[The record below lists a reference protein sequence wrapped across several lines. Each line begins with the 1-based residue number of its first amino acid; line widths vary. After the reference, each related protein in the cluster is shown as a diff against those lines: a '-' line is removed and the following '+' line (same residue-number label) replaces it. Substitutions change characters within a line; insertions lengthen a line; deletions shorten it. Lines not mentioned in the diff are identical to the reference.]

1 MAWIFLILKNLSV
14 CSLNSIEDM
23 ANVGLYLNDLNRFD
37 GSGEMLVIEEQ
48 HNQQLQKAFVAV
60 NNLNLNHVLN
70 PTLID
75 LILKQQAW
83 TEKLEKTRTELKQW
97 KKKSKKLLYSLLPA
111 RIALQIERYTLKYIK

>member
-1 MAWIFLILKNLSV
+1 
-14 CSLNSIEDM
+14 M

-111 RIALQIERYTLKYIK
+111 RIALQIERYTI

>member
-60 NNLNLNHVLN
+60 NNL
-70 PTLID
+70 
-75 LILKQQAW
+75 LIL
-83 TEKLEKTRTELKQW
+83 
-97 KKKSKKLLYSLLPA
+97 
-111 RIALQIERYTLKYIK
+111 I